1 MADTKMNDKNMKPRS
16 PIFCHR
22 SFCQLLL
29 IFCGCGGTSLQAEPA
44 TGPLRVHPE
53 NPRYFADRSGKAIL
67 LTGSHTW
74 PNLVDM
80 GPSDPPPA
88 FDFEAYLQWLQ
99 EHGHNFTRGWTWEP
113 TKWDNT
119 RMKNAEW
126 RNGAHTVAPHP
137 WPRTG
142 PGPALDGKPK
152 FDLEKHNADY
162 LDRIR
167 RRLAKARDA
176 GIYVSVMLFEGYGV
190 QFQADA
196 WPNHPLNPANNLQGV
211 DGDQSGDGK
220 GLEIHQLA
228 ARRVT
233 EIQEAYLRW
242 LVTGLNEF
250 DNLLYEVSNET
261 HPNSTEWQYHVIRY
275 VKQIESSLP
284 KQHPIGMTYQNRRG
298 KNQTLLEGPADWIS
312 PNSDGGFR
320 DDPPD
325 VKGAKVVLSDTDHL
339 WGVGGDATWVWK
351 TFTRG
356 LNPIFMDTYDGK
368 VLGKV
373 RPQDDGPRR
382 AMGQALALSRRI
394 DLARSTPYTGLSSTR
409 YCLAEPSVSY
419 VVFAP
424 DGGDIEVD
432 LTNVNERFQVAWQ
445 EPGTPKTAQGEPV
458 TGGANRQ
465 FRVPFDGA
473 AVLYLQR
480 MPGRNP

>member
-1 MADTKMNDKNMKPRS
+1 ML
-16 PIFCHR
+16 HR
-22 SFCQLLL
+22 PTQ
-29 IFCGCGGTSLQAEPA
+29 TRDSLQSGGITLLFLWFTACPA
-44 TGPLRVHPE
+44 ASLAQTNGPLRVHPT
-53 NPRYFADRSGKAIL
+53 NCRYFADASGQAIL

-88 FDFEAYLQWLQ
+88 FDFDAYLKWLQ
-99 EHGHNFTRGWTWEP
+99 QHGHNFTRGLTWEP

-119 RMKNAEW
+119 RMKNPEW

-142 PGPALDGKPK
+142 PGLALDGKPK

-167 RRLAKARDA
+167 VRLAKARDA

-190 QFQADA
+190 QFQSDA
-196 WPNHPLNPANNLQGV
+196 WPNHPMNPANNLQGV
-211 DGDQSGDGK
+211 DGDKNGDGK
-220 GLEIHQLA
+220 GIEIHQLA
-228 ARRVT
+228 KRRVT
-233 EIQEAYLRW
+233 KIQEAYLRW

-261 HPNSTEWQYHVIRY
+261 HPSSTEWQYHVIRY
-275 VKQIESSLP
+275 VKQVESSLT

-298 KNQTLLEGPADWIS
+298 ENQTLLESPADWIS
-312 PNSDGGFR
+312 PNSEGGFR

-325 VKGAKVVLSDTDHL
+325 LQGAKVILADTDHL
-339 WGVGGDATWVWK
+339 WGVGGDAIWVWK

-356 LNPIFMDTYDGK
+356 LNPIFMDTYDGT

-373 RPQDDGPRR
+373 RSQDDGPRR
-382 AMGQALALSRRI
+382 AMGQALALSRRVN
-394 DLARSTPYTGLSSTR
+394 LARCTPRAELSSTG
-409 YCLAEPSVSY
+409 YCLAEPGVSY

-424 DGGDIEVD
+424 EGGDLEVD
-432 LTNVNERFQVAWQ
+432 LSAASSAFQVEWHNVAS
-445 EPGTPKTAQGEPV
+445 GMTAQADPA
-458 TGGANRQ
+458 TGGAKRLL
-465 FRVPFDGA
+465 RPPFSGA
-473 AVLYLQR
+473 AVLFLHR
-480 MPGRNP
+480 PTTTP